1 MSFAGM
7 FRLIVISLSTAS
19 VACGLGNDDAVQ
31 QTLPAINVQYDFPA
45 SETLLSKSQVLSA
58 SGQDRA
64 FQERVRSMHKSL
76 DRMSDVAERFVQQA
90 EADLDRLVA
99 VVQASSS

>member
-1 MSFAGM
+1 M
-7 FRLIVISLSTAS
+7 FRLIVLALSS
-19 VACGLGNDDAVQ
+19 VAFGLRADDTVQ

-90 EADLDRLVA
+90 GVDLDRLLA
-99 VVQASSS
+99 VVQVSSS